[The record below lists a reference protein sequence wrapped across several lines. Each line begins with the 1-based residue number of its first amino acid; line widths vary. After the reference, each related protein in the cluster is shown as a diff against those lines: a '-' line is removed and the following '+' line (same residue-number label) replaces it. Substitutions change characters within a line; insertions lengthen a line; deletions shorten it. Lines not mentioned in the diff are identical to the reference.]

1 LRIKICYQY
10 FYGSWQIEQALIML
24 SRLSKGSA
32 MDINEMKK
40 IYTESAQQLNALSQA
55 IAYLHQNI
63 GQPDAAGDGAD
74 AFGALRGGR
83 SALAT
88 RQQLA
93 RESLQRLQRDR
104 NDLVASRKTVGML
117 IRQHSSKVRCA
128 DDAAA

>member
-1 LRIKICYQY
+1 
-10 FYGSWQIEQALIML
+10 
-24 SRLSKGSA
+24 

-40 IYTESAQQLNALSQA
+40 IYTESAQQLDALSQA

-63 GQPDAAGDGAD
+63 GQPDAAD

-117 IRQHSSKVRCA
+117 IRQHSAKVRRA

>member
-1 LRIKICYQY
+1 
-10 FYGSWQIEQALIML
+10 
-24 SRLSKGSA
+24 

-63 GQPDAAGDGAD
+63 GQLDATGNDTD
-74 AFGALRGGR
+74 AFVAHRGGK

-104 NDLVASRKTVGML
+104 NDLVASRKTVGIL
-117 IRQHSSKVRCA
+117 IRQHSAKARCA
-128 DDAAA
+128 DDATA

>member
-1 LRIKICYQY
+1 
-10 FYGSWQIEQALIML
+10 
-24 SRLSKGSA
+24 

-40 IYTESAQQLNALSQA
+40 IYTDSAQQLKALNEA

-63 GQPDAAGDGAD
+63 GQLDADGDGDD
-74 AFGALRGGR
+74 AFAAHRGGK

-93 RESLQRLQRDR
+93 RASMQRLQRDR
-104 NDLVASRKTVGML
+104 IDLVASRKTVETL
-117 IRQHSSKVRCA
+117 IRQHAATASCA